1 MVLKISLITIIFLS
15 LVSFNFASDCDCSKC
30 TASYTNT
37 NGFNCACP
45 SEVNSDCK
53 CKWFLINETAS
64 ECLSCDSRLTDDDYY
79 ARVLT
84 KNNEPFCK
92 SLDIT
97 GFPYTKIIKGTHQI
111 VDDCKELGLLEL
123 GDECMHQNAIFLFNE
138 YMDGSNQIVAGDY
151 KTKELHCMYGYYVI
165 TDNNGMKIHKCLK
178 QTEKCPTSYRYIDF

>member
-30 TASYTNT
+30 NASKTDT

-64 ECLSCDSRLTDDDYY
+64 ECLSCDSKLSNDDYY

-84 KNNEPFCK
+84 KDNEPFCK

-111 VDDCKELGLLEL
+111 VDDCKELGFLVLMNIWMVLIKLLEVIIKQRNYIV
-123 GDECMHQNAIFLFNE
+123 CM
-138 YMDGSNQIVAGDY
+138 
-151 KTKELHCMYGYYVI
+151 VI
-165 TDNNGMKIHKCLK
+165 ML
-178 QTEKCPTSYRYIDF
+178 